1 MKWLILLLFTGVP
14 MAPLE
19 GESLAASPPGAIQSP
34 EYFKAFQFRE
44 DKGSLSRVVLRNG
57 LTIVIEEQ
65 ALDPLA
71 TVVTYI
77 RAGYSQEEAGNIGVS
92 HLLERLYRHRS
103 EVVSEMVGLGAVLKI
118 STHYD
123 STVFSSSVPAENVLK
138 TLDFHAALLQAPEID
153 LGAIGREVDILL
165 KERFLQL
172 DLPQVFARQK
182 LRELAYP
189 EQRWGNL
196 LSLAT
201 SVTGLAQTDSTLQ
214 QLTRFHEAHYT
225 PGNVILVISGAV
237 RRERILERVVE
248 VYGSLRSSTKDS
260 QVSKESSSDPS
271 TVGQTSFRYLHLR
284 GNHLQPYVL
293 FAYRIPGPDH
303 RDYFPLRVL
312 SYILGRGRGALLKQS
327 MLGED
332 GTAADVR
339 VEVGALQGKGT
350 LFFLVTPHLQRV
362 DGAEVEVLAQLE
374 ILKQRGIPIAQLDRA
389 KTLLLKDHYLGLQKL
404 EQRANALAR
413 SEAMGD
419 YLQRD
424 RQVELLTQITSK
436 QVSDVLKRYLSDSNL
451 SLLEYF
457 PQDAESRHFTSQT
470 LLETLRLLV
479 PSVVKTNAEEEDP
492 FQVVQTE
499 SSFQPPVF
507 RPNHLKFDLKHT
519 SILRGPD
526 IFFRE
531 AHAFP
536 LVHLGFFFPGGRI
549 KESTQNSGITEV
561 MLRALLRNVA
571 SREDAV
577 SWMELERLGTEIR
590 VVNEPDFFGFQATV
604 LSPHLER
611 VFEILIDWTRSAAV
625 KEEDLILAR
634 LEVLALLN
642 AEKENRSLR
651 LLGLTRRRVFDDH
664 PYGWNRYG
672 TLESVS
678 GLPLKSLQTWVE
690 SEMTGVHPWI
700 MVHGDIEGT
709 SFLRNFVSTLSDSSY
724 EVRKPIKRGI
734 PQQKDPSD
742 SKGQPIFEEEENE
755 VMLAF
760 PGPTRGSRDE
770 AIIDVLE
777 GALFRPGGRLSTSL
791 RDQGLAYQ
799 LRMFQQTG
807 LNGGALFTS
816 FAALDGK
823 GQEAR
828 DELFKQLSQ
837 LEQVPLREKEFL
849 NAVVGAITRAHVRQ
863 QSGQDYILEL
873 GHHVLAK
880 EGVDPTQQY
889 LTTLRRVKR
898 EDLMALAKRYF
909 REQEAEVKKQEPED
923 GSQDPVLEK
932 ETPKP
937 TTPSPG
943 PSLRR

>member
-14 MAPLE
+14 MASLE

-248 VYGSLRSSTKDS
+248 VYGSLRSSTNDS

-303 RDYFPLRVL
+303 EDYYPLRVL

-339 VEVGALQGKGT
+339 VEVEALQGKGT

-404 EQRANALAR
+404 EQRANALAC

-451 SLLEYF
+451 SLLEYV

-479 PSVVKTNAEEEDP
+479 PSVVKKNAEEEDP

-499 SSFQPPVF
+499 STFQPPVF

-604 LSPHLER
+604 LSPHLEK

-651 LLGLTRRRVFDDH
+651 LLGLTRRRVFYDH
-664 PYGWNRYG
+664 PYGWDRYG
-672 TLESVS
+672 TLKSVS

-690 SEMTGVHPWI
+690 SEMTSVHPWI

-724 EVRKPIKRGI
+724 EVRKPIRRRI
-734 PQQKDPSD
+734 SQQRDPSD
-742 SKGQPIFEEEENE
+742 SKGQPVFEEEEDE
-755 VMLAF
+755 VTMAF

-770 AIIDVLE
+770 AIVDVLE
-777 GALFRPGGRLSTSL
+777 GALFRPGGRFSISL

-807 LNGGALFTS
+807 LNGGALFAS

-823 GQEAR
+823 GTAAR
-828 DELFKQLSQ
+828 DELLKQLSE
-837 LEQVPLREKEFL
+837 LEQVPLQEKEFF

-863 QSGQDYILEL
+863 QSGQDYIVEL

-909 REQEAEVKKQEPED
+909 KEQEVEEKKQEPED
-923 GSQDPVLEK
+923 GSQDPVSEK
-932 ETPKP
+932 ETPEP
-937 TTPSPG
+937 ITPSPR

>member
-1 MKWLILLLFTGVP
+1 MKWLILLLSSGVA
-14 MAPLE
+14 MASLE
-19 GESLAASPPGAIQSP
+19 AESLAVSPPGATQTP
-34 EYFKAFQFRE
+34 EYFKAFEFRE
-44 DKGSLSRVVLRNG
+44 DKGSLTRVVLRNG

-77 RAGYSQEEAGNIGVS
+77 RAGHSQEEAGNIGVTD
-92 HLLERLYRHRS
+92 LLERLYRHRS

-118 STHYD
+118 TTRYD

-138 TLDFHAALLQAPEID
+138 TLEFHAALLQAPEID
-153 LGAIGREVDILL
+153 LGAIGREVEILL
-165 KERFLQL
+165 QERLLQL

-182 LRELAYP
+182 LLELAYP
-189 EQRWGNL
+189 EQRWGDP
-196 LSLAT
+196 LSLEK
-201 SVTGLAQTDSTLQ
+201 SFTGMAQTDATLQ
-214 QLTRFHEAHYT
+214 QLTRFHEAHYY
-225 PGNVILVISGAV
+225 PGNVILVVSGAV

-248 VYGSLRSSTKDS
+248 TYGSLRSSKKAS
-260 QVSKESSSDPS
+260 QVSKENSADPS

-284 GNHLQPYVL
+284 GNHLQPYLL
-293 FAYRIPGPDH
+293 FAYRIPGLEHD
-303 RDYFPLRVL
+303 DYYPLLVL

-327 MLGED
+327 MLGEG

-339 VEVGALQGKGT
+339 VEVEALQSKGT

-389 KTLLLKDHYLGLQKL
+389 KALMLKDHYLGLQRL

-413 SEAMGD
+413 YEAMGD

-424 RQVELLTQITSK
+424 REVELLTQITSK
-436 QVSDVLKRYLSDSNL
+436 QVSDVLERYLTDSNL

-457 PQDAESRHFTSQT
+457 PQEAESRHFTSQT

-479 PSVVKTNAEEEDP
+479 PSVVKKSAEEEDP
-492 FQVVQTE
+492 FQVAETE

-507 RPNHLKFDLKHT
+507 RPSHLKFDLKHT
-519 SILRGPD
+519 SILRGPV
-526 IFFRE
+526 IHFRE
-531 AHAFP
+531 EHAFP
-536 LVHLGFFFPGGRI
+536 LVHFGFFFPGGRI
-549 KESTQNSGITEV
+549 KESNQNSGITEV
-561 MLRALLRNVA
+561 MLRALLRNVV
-571 SREDAV
+571 SRENAL
-577 SWMELERLGTEIR
+577 SWMDLERLGTEIR
-590 VVNEPDFFGFQATV
+590 VVNEPDFFGFQAIV
-604 LSPHLER
+604 LSPHLEK
-611 VFEILIDWTRSAAV
+611 VFETLIDWTRSAAV

-634 LEVLALLN
+634 QEVLALLN

-651 LLGLTRRRVFDDH
+651 LLGLTRRRVFYDH
-664 PYGWNRYG
+664 PYGWDRYG

-678 GLPLKSLQTWVE
+678 GFSLESLQTWVE

-724 EVRKPIKRGI
+724 EVRKPIQRGI
-734 PQQKDPSD
+734 SQQED
-742 SKGQPIFEEEENE
+742 SSEAKGEPIFEEEEDE
-755 VMLAF
+755 VMMAF
-760 PGPTRGSRDE
+760 PGPARGTRDE

-777 GALFRPGGRLSTSL
+777 GALFRPGGRISISL

-799 LRMFQQTG
+799 LKMFHQTG
-807 LNGGALFTS
+807 LSGGALFAS

-823 GQEAR
+823 GKAAR
-828 DELFKQLSQ
+828 DELFKQLGQ
-837 LEQVPLREKEFL
+837 LKQVPLREKEFF

-863 QSGQDYILEL
+863 QSGEDYIVEL

-880 EGVDPTQQY
+880 EGVDPTRQY

-909 REQEAEVKKQEPED
+909 GEQEAEVKETEVRRQETET
-923 GSQDPVLEK
+923 EK
-932 ETPKP
+932 ETPEP
-937 TTPSPG
+937 TTPSPR
-943 PSLRR
+943 PSLR

>member
-1 MKWLILLLFTGVP
+1 MKWLILLLFSGVP
-14 MAPLE
+14 MASLE
-19 GESLAASPPGAIQSP
+19 AESLAVSPTGATQTP

-44 DKGSLSRVVLRNG
+44 DKGSLTRVVLRNG

-65 ALDPLA
+65 APDPFV

-103 EVVSEMVGLGAVLKI
+103 EVVSEMVSLGAMLKI
-118 STHYD
+118 TTRYD
-123 STVFSSSVPAENVLK
+123 STLLSSSVPAENVLK

-153 LGAIGREVDILL
+153 LGAIGREVEILL
-165 KERFLQL
+165 KERLLQL

-182 LRELAYP
+182 LLELAYP
-189 EQRWGNL
+189 EQRWGL
-196 LSLAT
+196 FSLEN
-201 SVTGLAQTDSTLQ
+201 SFTGLTQTDSTLQ
-214 QLTRFHEAHYT
+214 QLTRFHEAHYY
-225 PGNVILVISGAV
+225 PGNVILVVSGAV

-248 VYGSLRSSTKDS
+248 AYGSLRSSKKAS
-260 QVSKESSSDPS
+260 QVSKENSADLSA
-271 TVGQTSFRYLHLR
+271 VGQTSFRYLHLR
-284 GNHLQPYVL
+284 GNHLQPYLL
-293 FAYRIPGPDH
+293 FAYRIPGLEYD
-303 RDYFPLRVL
+303 DYYPLLVL

-327 MLGED
+327 MLEEG

-339 VEVGALQGKGT
+339 VEVEALQRKGT

-389 KTLLLKDHYLGLQKL
+389 KTLLLKDHYLGLQRL

-413 SEAMGD
+413 YEAMGD

-424 RQVELLTQITSK
+424 REVELLTQITSK
-436 QVSDVLKRYLSDSNL
+436 QVSDVLERYLTDSNL

-457 PQDAESRHFTSQT
+457 PQNAESRHFTSQT

-479 PSVVKTNAEEEDP
+479 PSVVKKSGEEEDP
-492 FQVVQTE
+492 FQVAQTE

-507 RPNHLKFDLKHT
+507 RPSHLKFDLKHT

-526 IFFRE
+526 VFFRE
-531 AHAFP
+531 EHAFP

-561 MLRALLRNVA
+561 MLRAVLRNVV
-571 SREDAV
+571 SREDAL
-577 SWMELERLGTEIR
+577 SWMDLERLGTEIR
-590 VVNEPDFFGFQATV
+590 VVNEPDFFGFQAIV
-604 LSPHLER
+604 FSPHLEK
-611 VFEILIDWTRSAAV
+611 VFETLIDWTRSAAV

-634 LEVLALLN
+634 QEVLALLN
-642 AEKENRSLR
+642 AEKENRYLR
-651 LLGLTRRRVFDDH
+651 LLGLTRRRVFGDH
-664 PYGWNRYG
+664 PYGGDRYG

-678 GLPLKSLQTWVE
+678 GLPLKSLQSWVE

-709 SFLRNFVSTLSDSSY
+709 SFLRTFVSTLSDSSY
-724 EVRKPIKRGI
+724 EFRKPIQKGI
-734 PQQKDPSD
+734 PQQKDPSE
-742 SKGQPIFEEEENE
+742 SKGGPIFEEEEDGV
-755 VMLAF
+755 VMAF
-760 PGPTRGSRDE
+760 SGPARGTRDE
-770 AIIDVLE
+770 AIVDVLE
-777 GALFRPGGRLSTSL
+777 RALFRPGGRFSISL

-799 LRMFQQTG
+799 LRMFHQTG
-807 LNGGALFTS
+807 LSGGALFTS
-816 FAALDGK
+816 FAAFDGK
-823 GQEAR
+823 GKAAR

-863 QSGQDYILEL
+863 QSGEDYIVEL
-873 GHHVLAK
+873 GHHVLAN
-880 EGVDPTQQY
+880 EGVDPTRQY
-889 LTTLRRVKR
+889 LTTLRRVKP

-909 REQEAEVKKQEPED
+909 REPETEVREQEAETEGQNPE
-923 GSQDPVLEK
+923 SQK
-932 ETPKP
+932 ETPEP
-937 TTPSPG
+937 RTPSPR
-943 PSLRR
+943 PSLR

>member
-1 MKWLILLLFTGVP
+1 MKWLILLLFSGVP
-14 MAPLE
+14 MASLE
-19 GESLAASPPGAIQSP
+19 AESLAVSPTGVTQTP

-44 DKGSLSRVVLRNG
+44 DKGSLTRVVLRNG

-65 ALDPLA
+65 APDSLV

-103 EVVSEMVGLGAVLKI
+103 EVVSEMVSLGAMLKI
-118 STHYD
+118 TTRYD
-123 STVFSSSVPAENVLK
+123 STLFSSSVPAENVLK

-153 LGAIGREVDILL
+153 LGAIGREVEILL
-165 KERFLQL
+165 KERLLQL

-182 LRELAYP
+182 LLELAYP
-189 EQRWGNL
+189 EQRWGL
-196 LSLAT
+196 FSLEK
-201 SVTGLAQTDSTLQ
+201 SFTGLTQTDSTLQ
-214 QLTRFHEAHYT
+214 QLTRFHEAHYY
-225 PGNVILVISGAV
+225 PGNVILVVSGAV

-248 VYGSLRSSTKDS
+248 AYGSLRSSKKYS
-260 QVSKESSSDPS
+260 QVSKENSADPS
-271 TVGQTSFRYLHLR
+271 AVGQTSFRYLHLR
-284 GNHLQPYVL
+284 GNHLQPYLL
-293 FAYRIPGPDH
+293 FAYRIPGLEHD
-303 RDYFPLRVL
+303 DYYPLLVL

-327 MLGED
+327 MLGEG

-339 VEVGALQGKGT
+339 VEVEALQRKGT

-389 KTLLLKDHYLGLQKL
+389 KTLLLKDHYLGLQRL

-413 SEAMGD
+413 YEAMGD

-424 RQVELLTQITSK
+424 REVELLTQITSK
-436 QVSDVLKRYLSDSNL
+436 QVSDVLERYLTDSNL

-479 PSVVKTNAEEEDP
+479 PSVVKKSGEEEDP
-492 FQVVQTE
+492 FQVAQTE

-507 RPNHLKFDLKHT
+507 RPSHLKFDLKHT

-526 IFFRE
+526 VFFRE
-531 AHAFP
+531 EHAFP

-561 MLRALLRNVA
+561 MLRAVLRNVV
-571 SREDAV
+571 SREDAL
-577 SWMELERLGTEIR
+577 SWMDLERLGTEIR
-590 VVNEPDFFGFQATV
+590 VVNEPDFFGFQAIV
-604 LSPHLER
+604 FSPHLEK
-611 VFEILIDWTRSAAV
+611 VFETLIDWTRSAAV

-634 LEVLALLN
+634 QEVLALLN
-642 AEKENRSLR
+642 AEKENRYLR
-651 LLGLTRRRVFDDH
+651 LLGLTRRRVFGDH
-664 PYGWNRYG
+664 PYGGDRYG

-678 GLPLKSLQTWVE
+678 GLPLKSLQSWVE

-709 SFLRNFVSTLSDSSY
+709 AFLRTFVSTLSDSSY
-724 EVRKPIKRGI
+724 EVRKPIQKGI
-734 PQQKDPSD
+734 PQQKDPSE
-742 SKGQPIFEEEENE
+742 SKGGPIFEEEEDE
-755 VMLAF
+755 VVMAF
-760 PGPTRGSRDE
+760 SGPARGTRDE
-770 AIIDVLE
+770 AIVDVLE
-777 GALFRPGGRLSTSL
+777 RALFRPGGRFSISL

-799 LRMFQQTG
+799 LRMFHQTG
-807 LNGGALFTS
+807 LSGGALFTS
-816 FAALDGK
+816 FAAFDGK
-823 GQEAR
+823 GKAAR

-837 LEQVPLREKEFL
+837 LEQVPLRKKEFL

-863 QSGQDYILEL
+863 QSGEDYIVEL
-873 GHHVLAK
+873 GHHVLAN
-880 EGVDPTQQY
+880 EGVDSTRQY
-889 LTTLRRVKR
+889 LTTLRRVKP

-909 REQEAEVKKQEPED
+909 REPETEVREQEAETEGQNPE
-923 GSQDPVLEK
+923 SQK
-932 ETPKP
+932 ETPEP
-937 TTPSPG
+937 RTPSPR
-943 PSLRR
+943 PSLR